1 MDGWMDEKWMDAVD
15 GSVDDHWKEGELGCW
30 MDGCLDQ

>member
-15 GSVDDHWKEGELGCW
+15 GSVDDLWKEGELGCW